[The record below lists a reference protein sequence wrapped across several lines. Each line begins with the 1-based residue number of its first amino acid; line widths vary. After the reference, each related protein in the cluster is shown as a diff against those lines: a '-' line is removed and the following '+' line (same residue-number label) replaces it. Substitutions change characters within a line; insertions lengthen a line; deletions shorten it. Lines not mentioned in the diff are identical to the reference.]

1 MNEYLEEFDGLPVV
15 QIEMEPPSDA
25 PPEPG
30 DAAWGLY
37 PAQRGWRSYDAGAS
51 LDWLLDNVD
60 TARVTHLVSG
70 WWHRPSA
77 ARQLAEKA
85 DAFPRLRALYLGDIP
100 EQEISWI
107 DHGDIAPFFRAF
119 PELERLEVRGVG
131 HLNEP
136 VRSTSL
142 RVLRFESGG
151 LPAGVVRSV
160 GECDLPNLEHL
171 DLWLGTP
178 DYGGDASVDDL
189 APILSGE
196 RLPALR
202 HLGLEDSEM
211 QDEVAEAVAS
221 APVVARLESLSLA
234 MGTLSD
240 RGAEALLAGQPL
252 THLRKLDLHHHFL
265 SAAMMERLT
274 AELPDVDVDLRLPE
288 DETLDEAWPPDGFY
302 IAVSE

>member
-1 MNEYLEEFDGLPVV
+1 MSYLDRLEHYAGLPVV
-15 QIEMEPPSDA
+15 SFDPEAADPAGAA
-25 PPEPG
+25 PAGEVAWRVEG
-30 DAAWGLY
+30 DDGGKYDNAFAAFAALVD
-37 PAQRGWRSYDAGAS
+37 PAQVVAVILGGYSDDTPLAASSLAGAAS
-51 LDWLLDNVD
+51 Y
-60 TARVTHLVSG
+60 
-70 WWHRPSA
+70 
-77 ARQLAEKA
+77 
-85 DAFPRLRALYLGDIP
+85 PRLRTLFVGDLMSGVP
-100 EQEISWI
+100 ISWVEHENEE
-107 DHGDIAPFFRAF
+107 DFASVFRAF
-119 PELERLEVRGVG
+119 PSLERFELRGAT
-131 HLNEP
+131 LLDLDPFE
-136 VRSTSL
+136 SASL
-142 RVLRFESGG
+142 KMLRFESGG

-160 GECDLPNLEHL
+160 GASDLPNLEHL

-202 HLGLEDSEM
+202 HLGLEDSEI

-265 SAAMMERLT
+265 SEAMMERVR
-274 AELPDVDVDLRLPE
+274 AALPGVDVDLGDRQVADDFE
-288 DETLDEAWPPDGFY
+288 RFY
-302 IAVSE
+302 IRVSE